1 MQLTIDLS
9 SSRDTVRPL
18 HGVNNGPKYNGFY
31 RDASQLFRDAG
42 IPLVRLHDTEYPFG
56 SGAFVDIPC
65 IFKNFDADEND
76 PASYDFSQTDLYLQ
90 AIVDAGAK
98 PFYRLGVSIEHTP
111 VKRNVYAP
119 RDPEKWARICE
130 HIVRH
135 YNDGWADGKHLGIEY
150 WEIWNEPEQTAMWI
164 GTKEQFFAL
173 YAAAARVIKA
183 AHPDVKLGGYGSCG
197 FYTLTRHSDRESTNE
212 TWAYFKTYAEDFLKF
227 VRENNLPLDFFSWHI
242 YDEDPT
248 HVGIHARFVRK
259 LLDDNGFRKTESIL
273 DEWNLSGKDMFERMN
288 GAEGAAH
295 VAGVL
300 CQMQQNAVDAA
311 TYYDSQPLL
320 PYCGIFKMTTLEPTK
335 AYYPFKYWNALY
347 TAGQTLACVSDDP
360 ELRAVAATDGKK
372 VYVIVSVRKP
382 TDELLTVKLE
392 GLSEKCAFTVRAT
405 DAAHDNTQVEQG
417 HFYAEYPFARI
428 ITVGYSALLIE
439 IG

>member
-273 DEWNLSGKDMFERMN
+273 D
-288 GAEGAAH
+288 
-295 VAGVL
+295 
-300 CQMQQNAVDAA
+300 
-311 TYYDSQPLL
+311 
-320 PYCGIFKMTTLEPTK
+320 
-335 AYYPFKYWNALY
+335 
-347 TAGQTLACVSDDP
+347 
-360 ELRAVAATDGKK
+360 
-372 VYVIVSVRKP
+372 
-382 TDELLTVKLE
+382 
-392 GLSEKCAFTVRAT
+392 
-405 DAAHDNTQVEQG
+405 
-417 HFYAEYPFARI
+417 
-428 ITVGYSALLIE
+428 
-439 IG
+439 